1 MNRTKKKEV
10 NKDAAIAGIST
21 FIVDGAIQFFMLK
34 GKVPIAISVDS
45 ITNTVN
51 TVLGSS
57 VVLAIMLAM
66 IMTVINYIKI
76 KERKVP
82 FFPNAFWLMIRHGFF
97 SFGVVTALSIM
108 WQRYLGTIEV
118 GLIPAVLLIAAIAG
132 IVSATINYLTIK
144 RCILPE
150 QNHKTETLKYQTTKP

>member
-1 MNRTKKKEV
+1 
-10 NKDAAIAGIST
+10 
-21 FIVDGAIQFFMLK
+21 MLK

-66 IMTVINYIKI
+66 IRTVINYIKI

-118 GLIPAVLLIAAIAG
+118 GLIPAVLPHTCC
-132 IVSATINYLTIK
+132 TINSGDSWNSFRHNKLFNYKKMYST
-144 RCILPE
+144 
-150 QNHKTETLKYQTTKP
+150 